1 MSIDSLHIID
11 ILVASLSGCALAVA
25 VARYAI
31 LKALHDLEELSHKII
46 NISEMLAGVSV
57 RLEML
62 NEHDTV
68 IKEHAKKIAFFEGIL
83 KHDYRTPRSLS

>member
-1 MSIDSLHIID
+1 MSIDNLHIID

-31 LKALHDLEELSHKII
+31 MRALHELEDLSQKVM
-46 NISEMLAGVSV
+46 NISEMLAGISV

-62 NEHDTV
+62 TEHDTV
-68 IKEHAKKIAFFEGIL
+68 IKEHAKKIAFFEGSL